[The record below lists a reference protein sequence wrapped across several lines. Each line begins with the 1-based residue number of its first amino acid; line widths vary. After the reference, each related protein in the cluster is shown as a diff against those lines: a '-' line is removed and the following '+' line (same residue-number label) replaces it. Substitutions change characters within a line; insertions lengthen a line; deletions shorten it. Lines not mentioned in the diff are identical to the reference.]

1 MYKVLHFHY
10 HYMKDIILRS
20 SITPLSSDLMSP
32 FVEETLQRLHKPPP
46 FPLLYTFLVLRVK
59 YNVHGTM

>member
-1 MYKVLHFHY
+1 MLKVQLNTYEMYKVLHFHY

-20 SITPLSSDLMSP
+20 SVTPLSSDLISP

-46 FPLLYTFLVLRVK
+46 FPPSLLS
-59 YNVHGTM
+59 